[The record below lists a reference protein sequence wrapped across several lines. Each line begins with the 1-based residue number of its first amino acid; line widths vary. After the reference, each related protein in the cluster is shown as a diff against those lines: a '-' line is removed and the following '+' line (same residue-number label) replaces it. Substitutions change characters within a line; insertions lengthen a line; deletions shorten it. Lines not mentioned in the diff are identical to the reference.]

1 MEQEYYGKKQ
11 INGIVL
17 LLIVILV
24 VGNVIF
30 GGLFF
35 YEKYF
40 NENKKV
46 NVNETN
52 KSGGTDS
59 NEIKKE
65 VLDISSSIVKDVYN
79 IIPSYDGLVAYLS
92 AYQSRK
98 MSVDNIDH
106 EFLRAF
112 AFTKLDGNMSKFPHP
127 SLGED
132 AEAEIEEGW
141 YSFDAKYL
149 RDKMLEL
156 YNTKIEDG
164 DFNVSFS
171 AGVTYQNGKYNHAV
185 GGGSSFYSRVERQIE
200 EAYVMN
206 DELVI
211 EDEYLY
217 VLYGDIDGS
226 GKTKVEIY
234 DSSDKKNKLLD
245 EQVDE
250 NIMEEENLNKLISK
264 CESQKK
270 KYKHTFKKNDKDNYY
285 WVSTEPVK

>member
-52 KSGGTDS
+52 KNGGTDS

-65 VLDISSSIVKDVYN
+65 LLDISSSIVKDVYN

-92 AYQSRK
+92 AYQSSK

-112 AFTKLDGNMSKFPHP
+112 AFTKLDGNMPKLPHP

-156 YNTKIEDG
+156 YNKKIEDG

-250 NIMEEENLNKLISK
+250 NIMEEKNLNKLISK

-270 KYKHTFKKNDKDNYY
+270 KYKHTFKKNDKGNYY